1 MNRRALA
8 VCLLSPLL
16 PYSSLQTQNY
26 RREFT
31 LLCKM
36 KGKRKPTSGLEPPP
50 AHYEWPAPYSEYHK
64 KWVFCRCFYSPFSV
78 KYPPVTSTIASTAD
92 TVSSYC

>member
-16 PYSSLQTQNY
+16 PYSSLRTQNY

-36 KGKRKPTSGLEPPP
+36 KGKRKPTSGLEPPTCSLRVSLLP
-50 AHYEWPAPYSEYHK
+50 TPNTIKMGVLQVFVLYS
-64 KWVFCRCFYSPFSV
+64 FRQISASNL
-78 KYPPVTSTIASTAD
+78 KYRL
-92 TVSSYC
+92 YC